1 MGSLVPNKEA
11 ICRTKLFYRNSNHL
25 VKKMGWF
32 VIKNKD
38 TGKVLD
44 ISESGDE
51 GCNVI
56 QYTQYNTD
64 NQLWTWIDK
73 ALISKHRGYALDL
86 CESNPEPG
94 TNIIAWHYHGG
105 KNQQWNFENG
115 KLRSLVCLDNC
126 VSVQGHDEWTIQYVG
141 RKSQKPM
148 EERGDDE

>member
-1 MGSLVPNKEA
+1 MGSLLP
-11 ICRTKLFYRNSNHL
+11 TKQLIGLKQLREKYLYLFI
-25 VKKMGWF
+25 KKMGWF

-51 GCNVI
+51 GANVI

-64 NQLWTWIDK
+64 NQLWTWIDNS
-73 ALISKHRGYALDL
+73 LISKHRGYAMDL
-86 CESNPEPG
+86 SEANPEPG

-105 KNQQWNFENG
+105 KNQQWKFEGG

-126 VSVQGHDEWTIQYVG
+126 VSVQGHDEWAIQYAG
-141 RKSQKPM
+141 RRAQKPM